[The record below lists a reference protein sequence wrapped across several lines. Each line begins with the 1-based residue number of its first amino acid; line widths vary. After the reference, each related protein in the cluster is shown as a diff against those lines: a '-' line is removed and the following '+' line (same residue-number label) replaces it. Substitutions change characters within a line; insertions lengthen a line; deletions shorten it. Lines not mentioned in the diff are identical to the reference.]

1 MRHFDLTPLY
11 RNTIGFDRLF
21 SLLDQPGLTEVETY
35 PPYNIERLDET
46 EYRISVAVAGFSSDD
61 LKIEVK
67 GNSLEIVGE
76 KKPSQ
81 PPQKHEFLHRG
92 IAARAF
98 ARRFQIDDHVQVTG
112 ASLENGLLH
121 VHLQRELPEAKK
133 PRLVPIKTESPDPKT
148 IEADLNTDNAQ
159 AA

>member
-21 SLLDQPGLTEVETY
+21 SLLDQPGVTEVETY

-46 EYRISVAVAGFSSDD
+46 EYRISIAVAGFSPDD

-76 KKPSQ
+76 KKPQ
-81 PPQKHEFLHRG
+81 QAPQQHEFLHRG

-98 ARRFQIDDHVQVTG
+98 MRRFQIDDHVQVTG

-121 VHLQRELPEAKK
+121 VHLKREIPEAKK
-133 PRLVPIKTESPDPKT
+133 PRQVPIQTQVVSKT
-148 IEADLNTDNAQ
+148 IETDLVEADAK

>member
-46 EYRISVAVAGFSSDD
+46 DYRITIAVAGFSDAD
-61 LKIEVK
+61 LRIELK
-67 GNSLEIVGE
+67 GNSLEIAAE
-76 KKPSQ
+76 KKAAET
-81 PPQKHEFLHRG
+81 PQHEFLHRG

-98 ARRFQIDDHVQVTG
+98 VRRFQIDDHVQVSG

-121 VHLQRELPEAKK
+121 VHLKREIPEAKK
-133 PRLVPIKTESPDPKT
+133 PRQIPIQTTSHTKT
-148 IEADLNTDNAQ
+148 IHQDVVDADAK

>member
-46 EYRISVAVAGFSSDD
+46 DYRITIAVAGFSDAD
-61 LKIEVK
+61 LRIELK
-67 GNSLEIVGE
+67 GNSLEIAAE
-76 KKPSQ
+76 KKTAEA
-81 PPQKHEFLHRG
+81 PQHEFLHRG

-98 ARRFQIDDHVQVTG
+98 AFQSSDQDRCAKVARSNRATMLVILIIGLTAGPAV
-112 ASLENGLLH
+112 SL
-121 VHLQRELPEAKK
+121 
-133 PRLVPIKTESPDPKT
+133 
-148 IEADLNTDNAQ
+148 
-159 AA
+159 

>member
-21 SLLDQPGLTEVETY
+21 SLLDQPGLTDVETY

-46 EYRISVAVAGFSSDD
+46 DYRISIAVAGFSSDE
-61 LKIEVK
+61 LSIEVK
-67 GNSLEIVGE
+67 GNGLEITGE
-76 KKPSQ
+76 KKSAD
-81 PPQKHEFLHRG
+81 PQNRAFLHRG

-98 ARRFQIDDHVQVTG
+98 LRRFQIDDHVQVTG

-121 VHLQRELPEAKK
+121 VHLKRELPEAQK
-133 PRLVPIKTESPDPKT
+133 PRQIPIYSERGTT
-148 IEADLNTDNAQ
+148 TLEANASASEAK

>member
-21 SLLDQPGLTEVETY
+21 SLLDQPGLADVETY

-46 EYRISVAVAGFSSDD
+46 DYRISLAVAGFSEAD
-61 LKIEVK
+61 LVIEVK
-67 GNSLEIVGE
+67 GNSLEIKGE
-76 KKPSQ
+76 KKTAE
-81 PPQKHEFLHRG
+81 PQSNEFLHRG
-92 IAARAF
+92 IASRSF
-98 ARRFQIDDHVQVTG
+98 MRRFQIDDHVQVTG

-121 VHLQRELPEAKK
+121 VHLKREIPEAKK
-133 PRLVPIKTESPDPKT
+133 PRQVPIQTSVAAKT
-148 IEADLNTDNAQ
+148 IEPDLVEANSK

>member
-46 EYRISVAVAGFSSDD
+46 EYRISVAVAGFSTDD

-67 GNSLEIVGE
+67 GNSLEIIGE
-76 KKPSQ
+76 KKAAQEDKS
-81 PPQKHEFLHRG
+81 EFLHRG
-92 IAARAF
+92 IASRAF
-98 ARRFQIDDHVQVTG
+98 LRRFQIDDHVQVTG
-112 ASLENGLLH
+112 AALENGLLH
-121 VHLQRELPEAKK
+121 VNLQREIPEAKK
-133 PRLVPIKTESPDPKT
+133 PRLVPIKTQAADGKT
-148 IEADLNTDNAQ
+148 IEADVVDGSAK